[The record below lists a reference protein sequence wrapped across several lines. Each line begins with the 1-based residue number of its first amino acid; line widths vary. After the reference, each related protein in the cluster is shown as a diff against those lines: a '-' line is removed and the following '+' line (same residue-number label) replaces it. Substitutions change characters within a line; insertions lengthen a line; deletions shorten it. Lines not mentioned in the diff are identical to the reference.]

1 MKLEQLRV
9 FVAVA
14 DSGGLADA
22 GARVGRTPAAL
33 SMTLKQIEED
43 LGGALFE
50 GDRKNRLTPL
60 GNYALAQAR
69 RALAECD
76 GAVADIRRFATG
88 EHGLV
93 RIAAVPSAATHLLP
107 AAVQRLRALRPGVQ
121 VDLRDIDSA
130 AVAEAVASGAVDFGV
145 ATLSEAASGLVS
157 HRLLEDPFVLVCPAG
172 HRLVALNRPV
182 RWSDIDGA
190 EFIGNGLCA
199 RIGAPAVA
207 TLMERS
213 LLTVRNTTSLLTF
226 VEQGFGV
233 TLLPALAASA
243 SGTLSFLPLA
253 DRKATRKLD
262 LLTRHDETLNP
273 AAHALQGAICAVAS
287 EVTQA
292 DRT

>member
-88 EHGLV
+88 AQGLV
-93 RIAAVPSAATHLLP
+93 RIAAVPSAATRLLP

-121 VDLRDIDSA
+121 VDLRDIDSV
-130 AVAEAVASGAVDFGV
+130 AVAEAVASGAVDFGI
-145 ATLSEAASGLVS
+145 ATLSEAAPGLVS

-199 RIGAPAVA
+199 RIRAPAVA
-207 TLMERS
+207 TLMKRS

-233 TLLPALAASA
+233 TLLPALAAAA
-243 SGTLSFLPLA
+243 SGTLSYLPLA

-262 LLTRHDETLNP
+262 LLTRYDETLNP
-273 AAHALQGAICAVAS
+273 AADALQGAICAVAR
-287 EVTQA
+287 EMTQA
-292 DRT
+292 HQT